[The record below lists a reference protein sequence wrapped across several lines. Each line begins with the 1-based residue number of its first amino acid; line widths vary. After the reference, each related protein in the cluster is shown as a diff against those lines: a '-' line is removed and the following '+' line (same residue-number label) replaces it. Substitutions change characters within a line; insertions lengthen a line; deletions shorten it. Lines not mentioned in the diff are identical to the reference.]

1 VVRAVNNPITVGEA
15 AELSE
20 RQLSERLQELK
31 EIPFLDQ
38 GQSLEYEII
47 EDELYR
53 RARDDRKHGAAKGL

>member
-1 VVRAVNNPITVGEA
+1 MVRAVNNPITVGEA

>member
-1 VVRAVNNPITVGEA
+1 MNKPVTVDEA

-47 EDELYR
+47 EDELYK
-53 RARDDRKHGAAKGL
+53 RAREDRKQGAARCL

>member
-1 VVRAVNNPITVGEA
+1 VNNPITVGEA

>member
-1 VVRAVNNPITVGEA
+1 MVRAMNKPVTVDEA